1 MTRKLEEEFNLPPI
15 EDVLPAE
22 KKEEEKPIPRC
33 LECGEETTHNRDSS
47 WFGHVHRF
55 GPRDHDFKSDQE
67 KEG

>member
-1 MTRKLEEEFNLPPI
+1 M
-15 EDVLPAE
+15 E